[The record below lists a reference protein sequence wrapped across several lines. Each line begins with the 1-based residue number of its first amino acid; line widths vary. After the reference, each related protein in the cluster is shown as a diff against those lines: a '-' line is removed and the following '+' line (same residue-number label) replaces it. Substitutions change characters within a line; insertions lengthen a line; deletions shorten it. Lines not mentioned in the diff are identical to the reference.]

1 MSSYKSYL
9 AGAVER
15 IQRDFGD
22 YVPSQFPMHL
32 LSRLD
37 DETAYETVK
46 VWRDAAT
53 NNYRAAGENG
63 KTAAKSEGPETER
76 LHLKFEFTPDGY
88 RVINT
93 RTGGIETV
101 YSIGNGGGFSYDGR
115 RKDAYLIGGRS
126 EIGGIPQV
134 TKQIYENLHDHDL
147 RR

>member
-1 MSSYKSYL
+1 ME
-9 AGAVER
+9 AVGR
-15 IQRDFGD
+15 IQKGFGD
-22 YVPSQFPMHL
+22 YSPSAFPTQL
-32 LSRLD
+32 LADQQISD
-37 DETAYETVK
+37 QTAYQMVK
-46 VWRDAAT
+46 FWRDVTA
-53 NNYRAAGENG
+53 NNYRDGEDG
-63 KTAAKSEGPETER
+63 KITAKSETPDNER

-101 YSIGNGGGFSYDGR
+101 YSIGNGGGFGYDGR
-115 RKDAYLIGGRS
+115 RKDAFLIGGRS

>member
-1 MSSYKSYL
+1 ME
-9 AGAVER
+9 AVGR

-22 YVPSQFPMHL
+22 YTPSAFPAQL
-32 LSRLD
+32 LGDPGISD
-37 DETAYETVK
+37 QTAYQMAK
-46 VWRDAAT
+46 FWRDVTT
-53 NNYRAAGENG
+53 NNYRAGDRAAENG
-63 KTAAKSEGPETER
+63 KTTAKSESPDNER

-101 YSIGNGGGFSYDGR
+101 YSIGNGGGFGYDGR
-115 RKDAYLIGGRS
+115 RKDAFLIGGRS